1 MSCSPLDYGVKS
13 LCNSF
18 CSKLEKQKEKKRKEE
33 QKRKIACLSFNPGED
48 DTEENE
54 EEEQD
59 GKYVRNM
66 RTPLFLYHLHVFFI
80 ALFFLKTCP
89 SGPRNSLTSE

>member
-1 MSCSPLDYGVKS
+1 MRIIQLLSCLPLDYVVKS

-33 QKRKIACLSFNPGED
+33 QKRKIACLSFNTGED
-48 DTEENE
+48 DTEEIE

-59 GKYVRNM
+59 GEYVRSM
-66 RTPLFLYHLHVFFI
+66 RTQVFSTTFMLF
-80 ALFFLKTCP
+80 
-89 SGPRNSLTSE
+89 SLLSSF